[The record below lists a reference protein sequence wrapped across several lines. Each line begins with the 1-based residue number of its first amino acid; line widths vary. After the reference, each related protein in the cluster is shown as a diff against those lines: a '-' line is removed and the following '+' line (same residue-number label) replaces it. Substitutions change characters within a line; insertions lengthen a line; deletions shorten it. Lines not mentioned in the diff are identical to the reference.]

1 MQDET
6 ISGLGAANLPL
17 TGTELMVIV
26 QDGVTKKTALD
37 NLPEQLNSNEID
49 AVQNANAPT
58 SVNPFATI
66 GDLPLSGTYTPEFR
80 GATGITSLTLVED
93 GTYFRIGN
101 LVQGSFRFQGA
112 ITDSVA
118 ANFLFT
124 LPIEPA
130 TFADNKSLTST
141 FGIYC
146 QFADVQDFE
155 VISLTGDVVAEV
167 NINTLATI
175 TFDAVVTFNY
185 LVA

>member
-1 MQDET
+1 MAGIKITDLSALSVAE
-6 ISGLGAANLPL
+6 SGDYLCIVDVSDTSQSPA
-17 TGTELMVIV
+17 GT
-26 QDGVTKKTALD
+26 TKKIEVG
-37 NLPEQLNSNEID
+37 N
-49 AVQNANAPT
+49 VGPT
-58 SVNPFATI
+58 
-66 GDLPLSGTYTPEFR
+66 SGTYTPEFR

-112 ITDSVA
+112 VTDSVA

-130 TFADNKSLTST
+130 TFADNKSLTAT

-146 QFADVQDFE
+146 EFADVQDFE

-167 NINTLATI
+167 NINPLATI